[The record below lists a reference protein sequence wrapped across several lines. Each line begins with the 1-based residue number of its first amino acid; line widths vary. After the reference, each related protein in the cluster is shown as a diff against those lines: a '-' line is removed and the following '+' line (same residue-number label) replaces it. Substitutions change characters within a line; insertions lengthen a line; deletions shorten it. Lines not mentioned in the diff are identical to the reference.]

1 METRYGPHHRG
12 GFEDPPGH
20 ELVLAV
26 LGIPVT
32 FEAND
37 AAVITAAA
45 AAFAAWR
52 GVEHV
57 PRLVSGTDSA
67 RVRIFIEESDED
79 AEETS
84 PDLSQTTWA
93 WPDRDR
99 LVVRTGAAVGI
110 ADAARRDT
118 VLFISREALTDV
130 HGFRADILEPLVLA
144 TLAGPSRIPIRAAAV
159 EYADVAL
166 LLAGP
171 PRSGKSTLTCA
182 AALAGFRVLSED
194 IVHVQLEPRLRVW
207 GLPGFLHVPLDA
219 ARFFPDIAVAAPRTG
234 FAERERIVFNVREL
248 SAMPAL
254 PVAQQ
259 AGVCVL
265 VRSDGDPVIT
275 PLGPDDLEPLLLR
288 SQVQE
293 APSEMFAQP
302 VHVLS
307 RHGGWMLETGSD
319 PNRAVELL
327 RETLGELLGL

>member
-1 METRYGPHHRG
+1 METTHSPHHRA
-12 GFEDPPGH
+12 GFEDPPAH

-32 FEAND
+32 FESDEAGIIM
-37 AAVITAAA
+37 AVAE
-45 AAFAAWR
+45 AFAAWR
-52 GVEHV
+52 GVEHTS
-57 PRLVSGTDSA
+57 RLSSGTETA
-67 RVRIFIEESDED
+67 RVRVFVHDSDED
-79 AEETS
+79 TEEGE
-84 PDLSQTTWA
+84 PDLAHPTYVWL
-93 WPDRDR
+93 DRDR
-99 LVVRTGAAVGI
+99 LLVRAGAAVGI
-110 ADAARRDT
+110 ADAARRDA
-118 VLFISREALTDV
+118 VLFPGPEALADV
-130 HGFRADILEPLVLA
+130 HGFRADFLEPLVLA
-144 TLAGPSRIPIRAAAV
+144 TLAGPSRVPIRAAAV

-194 IVHVQLEPRLRVW
+194 LVHVQLEPRFRVW
-207 GLPGFLHVPLDA
+207 GLPGFIQVPVDA
-219 ARFFPDIAVAAPRTG
+219 ARFFTDIAVATTRIG
-234 FAERERIVFNVREL
+234 FAERERFVLNVREL

-265 VRSDGDPVIT
+265 AQSEGDPVAT
-275 PLGPDDLEPLLLR
+275 PLGPDELEPLLLR

-319 PNRAVELL
+319 PNDAVELL
-327 RETLGELLGL
+327 KETIGQLLGI